1 MNKKIFYFY
10 QTYFKNLIS
19 AIYNLFIFFP
29 YFFSIKTLTK
39 TLFYPWK
46 NLTYTK
52 EKPGFSFSQ
61 MIEKL
66 SFNLISRTIGFF
78 ARISL
83 ILFWFFLQLSYTIT
97 IPLIFLIFILISPIF
112 FIINLFSKSEEEK
125 KNNLKEKF
133 IKYHLLLP
141 ENKEKVNQWFEE
153 YYLELQKLK
162 CWYLKDNLFS
172 IPPLAR
178 DWAYGYTYYLNQYCE
193 ELTTAEYL
201 LSKPAVIDREKE
213 IAQIEDVLIKSRYNN
228 VLIVGE
234 DGVGKHTIIDALA
247 YRVYHGITQKPL
259 MYHRILKLN
268 MEKILS
274 TFIEQ
279 KQREEFFDQLLYE
292 ASQAHNVIIFIDK
305 IDRFLAGDDLNRVD
319 LTIPIEKYAKTSLL
333 QIIGITTPFFY
344 QKIIFPNDKINQIF
358 TKVDVEEITPEIA
371 EKILLKLIFNFEN
384 KYQIAIPYE
393 TIRNAIIKSNFY
405 LTYIPFP
412 EKAIDLIDLACTKAK
427 KNNERI
433 LKPSYIDQVIMEKTH
448 IPTILTDEIKNKL
461 LHLEE
466 NLKDKIF
473 GQDEAISKIALAVK
487 QSFIL
492 AGKRK
497 KPIGT
502 FLFLGPTGVGKTE
515 TAKVLSKIF
524 FGSDKYLL
532 RFDMSLYQTKQDIEK
547 LIGSYN
553 TKDPGLLTQTIRENP
568 YGVLLLDEIEKA
580 SPDLLNIFL
589 TILDEGY
596 FTDGFGKK
604 VDCKNLVIIAT
615 SNAGSDLMFKLEKI
629 TDNNSIINYLI
640 EKKIFTPEFLNRFDA
655 LVVYKPLK
663 TEDFL
668 LIAKKLVEN
677 LKKEILNLYN
687 VNLEISDNYLSK
699 LIKENLD
706 YRFGARNLQR
716 ILKEKIEKQVVDLI
730 LANKVDPERT
740 IKINEN

>member
-1 MNKKIFYFY
+1 MNKKIFDFY

-29 YFFSIKTLTK
+29 YFFSIKVLIK

-66 SFNLISRTIGFF
+66 SFNLISSTIGFF

-83 ILFWFFLQLSYTIT
+83 ILFWFFLQLSYTIA

-125 KNNLKEKF
+125 KNSLKEKF
-133 IKYHLLLP
+133 IKYHLILP
-141 ENKEKVNQWFEE
+141 ENKDRVEKWFDE
-153 YYLELQKLK
+153 YYQELQKLK
-162 CWYLKDNLFS
+162 CWYLKDNLFR

-178 DWAYGYTYYLNQYCE
+178 DWAYGYTYYLNQFSE

-201 LSKPAVIDREKE
+201 LPKPAIIDREKE
-213 IAQIEDVLIKSRYNN
+213 LTQIEDVLIKSRYNN

-247 YRVYHGITQKPL
+247 YRIYHGITQKPL

-274 TFIEQ
+274 TFTEQ
-279 KQREEFFDQLLYE
+279 KQREEFFDQLLCE

-305 IDRFLAGDDLNRVD
+305 IDRFLASDNLNRVD

-427 KNNERI
+427 KNNEKI
-433 LKPSYIDQVIMEKTH
+433 LQPSYIDQVIMEKTH

-461 LHLEE
+461 ISLEE
-466 NLKDKIF
+466 NLKEKIF

-515 TAKVLSKIF
+515 TAKVLSEIF

-547 LIGSYN
+547 LIGSYT
-553 TKDPGLLTQTIRENP
+553 TKDPGLLTQAIRENP
-568 YGVLLLDEIEKA
+568 YGVLLIDEIEKA

-629 TDNNSIINYLI
+629 TDDNSIINYLI
-640 EKKIFTPEFLNRFDA
+640 EEKIFTPEFLNRFDA
-655 LVVYKPLK
+655 LVVFKPLK
-663 TEDFL
+663 TDDFL

-687 VNLEISDNYLSK
+687 VKLEISDNYLLK

-716 ILKEKIEKQVVDLI
+716 ILKEKIEKQVVELI
-730 LANKVDPERT
+730 LANKVGPEKT
-740 IKINEN
+740 IKIDEN